1 MPYKIDPNNKK
12 CVIKADTG
20 KKVGC
25 TKGSVKKYLA
35 ALHANVNESTGGK
48 YDFLMGSDLVG
59 SEIRANDTLM
69 TITKISPY
77 TSKDRVLTISSENPF
92 YDSED
97 INSNKMFEAD
107 ILESDLINALNNG
120 QWTINTNQNPFET
133 LNENRYPGIVKRFKV
148 GDRVIVNGWYGEES
162 PHPYDFVARFDN
174 ELGTVVDVDVA
185 PGLSF
190 KNGGEVIVAF
200 DKWRLP
206 IEGDGEDGGFSFLDE
221 CRGNK
226 CLQFSNLMD
235 DDYDFSIKPVSKE
248 MDVKDFDPFETLNE
262 SEENELGWAEDIVSQ
277 PPLEFRGKEILI
289 DIRDLNSEERE
300 NLVDILEDYME
311 PDDED
316 YGWPNDCFRQG
327 EYRKS
332 KVFSISLH
340 CGIEDYDYIPK
351 KGLICCLTTTYEE
364 DQNKGNIIPLDGRD
378 VLNYYKNSNINESEE
393 DLEWAEDTVNANP
406 TYRFGDLVFK
416 PHHIPGAVR
425 ARLNF
430 PNGHYISVVGGPHLY
445 GDGVDT
451 FEIWGSDTEDP
462 EGYLTKADVTNRMIE
477 LQNLPPLEGNGT
489 FKKEP
494 ITEDVEEFEWAEDAL
509 TSDIWVNWD
518 EVNIG
523 DYVEIKEN
531 DDIFRHKDGSMWNVI
546 WFGNC
551 GVYNPNDWSVRDVPC
566 MKVQSVFDK
575 NGVRWLSG
583 QSVEIRKNSNIKFKI
598 IDTREMYKERG
609 WKPMTESEDLEWAQ
623 DAVSGLDHYVEYD
636 GQELSN
642 GTVLMISGE
651 YEDLYFQD
659 QWAKV
664 VRREGG
670 EVYLIVFPNYIEN
683 DETHTHCGER
693 HSDDEYS
700 CGCTDSDSQ
709 FGNCWYINLTELDE
723 VKVFPNL
730 RNFINENKSLLT
742 EGRYDAITRKVVQDV
757 MQVVTNTKGNEEEVV
772 QAELPNTI
780 RSEEYEYLQ
789 EGLGFSVELNVH
801 HQYLYHDRNALK
813 ESDAYF
819 VDAAIAEG
827 DDNVIML
834 TVVVDPTWEPQ
845 IYEKLFYKLQEV
857 VRHEIEH
864 LTQSGYYRIEDRPKS
879 TTSTAKL
886 KTVYGHH
893 KHKIEVPALVHGFYR
908 RAKIEKRP
916 IDEVMIEDLDSEI
929 EKGNLSKKQAENLL
943 KTWVEYAKKNL
954 PTAIYSQE

>member
-1 MPYKIDPNNKK
+1 MPYEIDPNNRK
-12 CVIKADTG
+12 CIRKADS
-20 KKVGC
+20 KKRVGC

-133 LNENRYPGIVKRFKV
+133 LNE
-148 GDRVIVNGWYGEES
+148 
-162 PHPYDFVARFDN
+162 
-174 ELGTVVDVDVA
+174 
-185 PGLSF
+185 
-190 KNGGEVIVAF
+190 
-200 DKWRLP
+200 
-206 IEGDGEDGGFSFLDE
+206 
-221 CRGNK
+221 
-226 CLQFSNLMD
+226 
-235 DDYDFSIKPVSKE
+235 
-248 MDVKDFDPFETLNE
+248 

-300 NLVDILEDYME
+300 SLVDILEDYME
-311 PDDED
+311 PDDYD

-332 KVFSISLH
+332 KVLSISLH

-393 DLEWAEDTVNANP
+393 DDLAWVDTESNLNGTHFVFNPPITDFDDYRNFIETLSKLNPDIRWTGFLENKGFLKDHLPKSINHFSKFIQSSKKYTDAFVDFNGQLAMIKPWDPKEGYDIGRRYNQVNGWDFIKKNINESEEDLEWAEDTVNANP

-416 PHHIPGAVR
+416 PHHITGAVR

-494 ITEDVEEFEWAEDAL
+494 ITESEE
-509 TSDIWVNWD
+509 
-518 EVNIG
+518 
-523 DYVEIKEN
+523 
-531 DDIFRHKDGSMWNVI
+531 
-546 WFGNC
+546 
-551 GVYNPNDWSVRDVPC
+551 
-566 MKVQSVFDK
+566 
-575 NGVRWLSG
+575 
-583 QSVEIRKNSNIKFKI
+583 
-598 IDTREMYKERG
+598 
-609 WKPMTESEDLEWAQ
+609 LEWAQ
-623 DAVSGLDHYVEYD
+623 DAVSGLDHYEEYD

-642 GTVLMISGE
+642 GTVLMINGE
-651 YEDLYFQD
+651 YEDLYFED

-664 VRREGG
+664 ARQEHDDT
-670 EVYLIVFPNYIEN
+670 YLIVFPSYIEN
-683 DETHTHCGER
+683 DGTHTHCGDPEYND
-693 HSDDEYS
+693 SDEYD
-700 CGCTDSDSQ
+700 CGCNDSDSQ
-709 FGNCWYINLTELDE
+709 FGNCWFIDLTELDE

-730 RNFINENKSLLT
+730 RGFINENKSLLT

-757 MQVVTNTKGNEEEVV
+757 MHVVTNTKGNEEEVV

-943 KTWVEYAKKNL
+943 KTWVEYAKQHL
-954 PTAIYSQE
+954 PKAKYSD